1 MTIYSGGLRI
11 SELINLKVKDIDSN
25 RMQIRIQQSKG
36 KKDRYTLLSKKTLIT
51 LRQYFKEYHPKVWL
65 FEGETGGQYADSSIY
80 KIFKTA
86 LKQAKINKKVSIHSL
101 RHSFATHLL
110 ESGTDLRYIQSLL
123 GHSSS
128 KTTEI
133 YTHITTKGFDQI
145 KNPLDKLEI

>member
-11 SELINLKVKDIDSN
+11 SELINLKVKDIDSD
-25 RMQIRIQQSKG
+25 RMQIRISQSKG
-36 KKDRYTLLSKKTLIT
+36 KKDRYTLLSKKTLIS
-51 LRQYFKEYHPKVWL
+51 LRLYFKEFKPKEWL
-65 FEGETGGQYADSSIY
+65 FEGEGGGQYSDRSIQN
-80 KIFKTA
+80 I
-86 LKQAKINKKVSIHSL
+86 LKSAVQKAGIKKRITVHTL

-123 GHSSS
+123 GHTSS

-145 KNPLDKLEI
+145 KNPMDKLEI